1 MVQSFE
7 VVVYVFA
14 QQLSINETQNFTLS
28 SLTVVAELVSLLDYI
43 SVAMHSKLFFRKVLT
58 LLLEREEAL
67 P

>member
-14 QQLSINETQNFTLS
+14 QQLSINERKNFTLS

-43 SVAMHSKLFFRKVLT
+43 SVAMHSKLFIRKVLT
-58 LLLEREEAL
+58 LLLKREEAL